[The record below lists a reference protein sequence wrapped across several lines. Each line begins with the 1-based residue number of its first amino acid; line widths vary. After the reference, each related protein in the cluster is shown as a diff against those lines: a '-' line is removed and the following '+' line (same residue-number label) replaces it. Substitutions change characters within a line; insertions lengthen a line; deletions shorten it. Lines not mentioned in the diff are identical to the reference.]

1 MAPEA
6 GEFNLIVVEVESARL
21 ADAAKAFGRAFG
33 LDDTIATQI
42 CKSAPII
49 FAQKLTKQEVKAI
62 TPTLG
67 DLSKTGMEFRVTARV
82 AGKLPK
88 VNWPVRPQ
96 FTAGGATGVNGLAF
110 EWDNNA
116 FVCPGCGESFLFRRL
131 GKLQLAEPP
140 AAVGSNGAEAAQ
152 AAAAP
157 AMAARA
163 AAPQPVKA
171 TVSAAETGESDEGF
185 AEAAL
190 PAPRAVGVEG
200 VAPLAGEGESL
211 DLPEALADLKF
222 PDDPA
227 PEDPLLPDAEPLPAP
242 EPLEEL
248 PGSDGGFAADAEPLA
263 PTDPEPLA
271 EAEPLAEPEAAPVE
285 EEAPAEAGELYN
297 VFLSKITDT
306 SKRDK
311 AAELIAKVK
320 GCSTSEAKE
329 LTTRLVIPLAKN
341 VSKNKAEDILNQ
353 FKKLKIFGR
362 MTKVK

>member
-1 MAPEA
+1 MASDV
-6 GEFNLIVVEVESARL
+6 GEFSLIVVEVESARL
-21 ADAAKAFGRAFG
+21 SDAAKAFGRAFN

-49 FAQKLTKQEVKAI
+49 FATKLTKQEVKAI

-67 DLSKTGMEFRVTARV
+67 DLSKSGMEFRVTARV

-96 FTAGGATGVNGLAF
+96 FTAGGAPAVNGLAF

-131 GKLQLAEPP
+131 GKLQLAEPQVV
-140 AAVGSNGAEAAQ
+140 VGSNGVEAAA

-157 AMAARA
+157 VMASRA
-163 AAPQPVKA
+163 PAPQAVKS
-171 TVSAAETGESDEGF
+171 TVGASTMDF
-185 AEAAL
+185 AEAAM

-211 DLPEALADLKF
+211 DLPEALDEIRAQA
-222 PDDPA
+222 A
-227 PEDPLLPDAEPLPAP
+227 PESELAPEEPLLPEPEALPEPA
-242 EPLEEL
+242 PLEEL
-248 PGSDGGFAADAEPLA
+248 PVADEGFAAEAEPLA
-263 PTDPEPLA
+263 PTEPEPLP
-271 EAEPLAEPEAAPVE
+271 EAPMAEPEAAPVEE

>member
-6 GEFNLIVVEVESARL
+6 GEFNLIVVEVESAKL
-21 ADAAKAFGRAFG
+21 ADAARQFGHAFN
-33 LDDTIATQI
+33 LDETIATQV

-62 TPTLG
+62 TPALG
-67 DLSKTGMEFRVTARV
+67 DLSRAGIEFRVTARV

-96 FTAGGATGVNGLAF
+96 FTAAGVTGAVGLSF
-110 EWDNNA
+110 EWNQNA
-116 FVCPGCGESFLFRRL
+116 FVCPGCGESFLFRRV
-131 GKLQLAEPP
+131 GKVELSEP
-140 AAVGSNGAEAAQ
+140 ASAVGSNGAEAAA

-163 AAPQPVKA
+163 AAPQPV
-171 TVSAAETGESDEGF
+171 ESTIGASTMDF
-185 AEAAL
+185 AEAAM

-211 DLPEALADLKF
+211 DLPETLDELKLAGE
-222 PDDPA
+222 PA
-227 PEDPLLPDAEPLPAP
+227 PEAPEEPLLPEAEPLAPADQ
-242 EPLEEL
+242 PLEEL
-248 PGSDGGFAADAEPLA
+248 SGSDGGFAADAEPLA
-263 PTDPEPLA
+263 PTEPEALP
-271 EAEPLAEPEAAPVE
+271 EVPLAEPEAAPVE